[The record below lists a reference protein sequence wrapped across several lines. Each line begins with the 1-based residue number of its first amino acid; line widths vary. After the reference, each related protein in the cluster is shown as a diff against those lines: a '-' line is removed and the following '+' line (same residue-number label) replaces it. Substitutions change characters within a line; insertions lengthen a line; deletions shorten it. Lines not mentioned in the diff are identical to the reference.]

1 MAQPSKTRIFMTGAS
16 GYIGSVITA
25 FAIAQGYE
33 VHGLSRTETNDAKL
47 KGLGAI
53 PVRGD
58 LETLDVLRR
67 ESANAQVVIHLADAM
82 TRNPDYSA
90 GLRIDAAAVDAICEV
105 IQGTDK
111 PLLVT
116 SGSLLVE
123 ADPNGEE
130 TTETSPLQKNPVNQR
145 WKAEDHA
152 IRWAKEKGVRVI
164 AIRLAP
170 YVYGRGASG
179 VRLFMQMHARNGE
192 VTCIDDGS
200 ARTST
205 IHVDDAARMYLL
217 AAEKGSAGDIFN
229 CTSSTNVTALQ
240 LAEAM
245 GSVLNLPVKFLKFDE
260 AVAKFGPFFSKFLS
274 AVNRASS
281 AKAVQTLGW
290 EPKEVEILDDI
301 KSGSYLA
308 VAKELR
314 KD

>member
-16 GYIGSVITA
+16 GYVGSVITE

-33 VHGLSRTETNDAKL
+33 VHGLSRTDTNDAKL
-47 KGLGAI
+47 KALGAV

-58 LETLDVLRR
+58 LESLDVLRR
-67 ESANAQVVIHLADAM
+67 ESANAQIIIHLADAM
-82 TRNPDYSA
+82 TRNPDFSA
-90 GLRIDAAAVDAICEV
+90 GLRVDAAAVDAICET
-105 IQGTDK
+105 I
-111 PLLVT
+111 
-116 SGSLLVE
+116 
-123 ADPNGEE
+123 
-130 TTETSPLQKNPVNQR
+130 
-145 WKAEDHA
+145 H
-152 IRWAKEKGVRVI
+152 WAKEKGVRVI

-217 AAEKGSAGDIFN
+217 AAEKASAGDVFN

-281 AKAVQTLGW
+281 AKAIQTLGW
-290 EPKEVEILDDI
+290 EPRELGILEDI
-301 KSGSYLA
+301 KSGSYQAL
-308 VAKELR
+308 AKELC

>member
-1 MAQPSKTRIFMTGAS
+1 MTGAS
-16 GYIGSVITA
+16 GYVGSVITE

-33 VHGLSRTETNDAKL
+33 VHGLSRTDTNDAKL
-47 KGLGAI
+47 KALGAV

-58 LETLDVLRR
+58 LESLDVLRR
-67 ESANAQVVIHLADAM
+67 ESANAQIIIHLADAM
-82 TRNPDYSA
+82 TRNPDFSA
-90 GLRIDAAAVDAICEV
+90 GLRVDAAA
-105 IQGTDK
+105 
-111 PLLVT
+111 
-116 SGSLLVE
+116 
-123 ADPNGEE
+123 
-130 TTETSPLQKNPVNQR
+130 KNPVNQR

-152 IRWAKEKGVRVI
+152 ISWAKEKGVRVI

-217 AAEKGSAGDIFN
+217 AAEKASAGDVFN

-281 AKAVQTLGW
+281 AKAIQTLGW
-290 EPKEVEILDDI
+290 EPRELGILEDI
-301 KSGSYLA
+301 KSGSYQAL
-308 VAKELR
+308 AKELC

>member
-1 MAQPSKTRIFMTGAS
+1 MTGAS
-16 GYIGSVITA
+16 GYIGSVITE

-33 VHGLSRTETNDAKL
+33 VHGLSRTQTNDAKL
-47 KGLGAI
+47 KEMGAM

-67 ESANAQVVIHLADAM
+67 ESANAQVIIHLADAM

-116 SGSLLVE
+116 SGSLVVE
-123 ADPNGEE
+123 ADPNGDK
-130 TTETSPLQKNPVNQR
+130 TTETSPLQKDPVNQR
-145 WKAEDHA
+145 WKAEAHA
-152 IRWAKEKGVRVI
+152 ISWAREKGVRVI

-170 YVYGRGASG
+170 YVYGRGGSG
-179 VRLFMQMHARNGE
+179 VRLIMQMHARNGE
-192 VTCIDDGS
+192 VTCIEDGS
-200 ARTST
+200 ARTS
-205 IHVDDAARMYLL
+205 IVHVDDAARMYLL
-217 AAEKGSAGDIFN
+217 AAEKASAGDIFN

-245 GSVLNLPVKFLKFDE
+245 GSVLDLPVKLLKYDE
-260 AVAKFGPFFSKFLS
+260 AVAKFGPFFSRFLS
-274 AVNRASS
+274 AENRASS

-290 EPKEVEILDDI
+290 EPREQWILDDI
-301 KSGSYLA
+301 KSGSYQALA
-308 VAKELR
+308 KNLR